1 MLTYNIFIFFV
12 TFFLYFDYKI
22 NADNDLYVERKRV
35 SFFMFLTL
43 SLIVF
48 FAGFRLEIGYDY
60 PKYLAGYMFDS
71 ELKHWEPLFNFVTK
85 TIREVNFGLESQA
98 LFLFFSFITILVL
111 YLAIRKLTPHV
122 RTSLL
127 LYLLVP
133 ALFLNSFSVVRQALA
148 MVILLYGLYYL
159 TVEVDRRKYIFFGLL
174 AFLFHYSS
182 IFVILAYLV
191 LGNLFNKTYSWIVYV
206 FGIMLSFALYFSH
219 IGKGI
224 LLMLPGHFST
234 YAHSE
239 ISVSILKLVVVNAF
253 FIFFVLQKDTFIETR
268 LQRYLLNS
276 MFLATLLFNIFADFT
291 YVTRISQ
298 YFLVSEIILVPM
310 YIYSFKE
317 KFKQQLFLILFLT
330 YYLFNFNYALY
341 RDEYYTGSRPHFL
354 VPYKNYL
361 FEEKKSFRNTNLEA
375 WYNYIIE
382 NSSSEEEKK

>member
-111 YLAIRKLTPHV
+111 YLAIRKLTPHF

-174 AFLFHYSS
+174 AFLFHYSA